1 MSAFDED
8 IAADFIL
15 EAQEILDRLGEQLVA
30 LEQSPQDNE
39 QLNAVFRGFHTL
51 KGGAGFLG
59 VHAMV
64 ELCHAAEET
73 LGMAR
78 SGKAVLQANHFDAAQ
93 QSLDWLQA
101 MLDAVSGGTEPQ
113 HAPPE
118 LIAMFDVDAAP
129 APAAVAAAPVDAAA
143 AIAAAKSGSDMIDED
158 EFEALLDQL
167 HGGAAPGSKPV
178 GAAAAIAAAK
188 SGSDMIDEDE
198 FEALLDQL
206 HGSAAPGAKP
216 VGAAAAIAAAK
227 SGSDMIDED
236 EFEALLDQLHG
247 GAAPGAKPVGAAVA
261 AAPKPAIPK
270 PAPVVPPRPASP
282 PRPAAAPA
290 AAAKP
295 AAAEAEQTVRVDTK
309 RLDAI
314 VNLIGELVLSRNR
327 LKTLRT
333 RLKDEELD
341 RAVSTLDIATARL
354 QSAVMRTRMQPV
366 GKVFSRFPK
375 VARDVARNLKKEVEL
390 ELVGAE
396 TELDRNLVE
405 ALADP
410 LVHLVR
416 NAIDHGIEMPD
427 LREAQGKQRSG
438 HVRLSAQ
445 QEGDYVSI
453 EIQDDGAGIDPE
465 KLRAK
470 AREKG
475 LIDPEAAARLS
486 SEECLHLVFLPG
498 FSTKQ
503 EVTDISG
510 RGVGMDVVQSRIR
523 ELSGQIQIQSE
534 LGRGSRFLIRVPLTL
549 AILPTL
555 LVQAGQDIYALP
567 LARVMEVLHAPRTSL
582 GWFDGRAVLDRRSHT
597 LPLLDLRQWL
607 DVEPAPS
614 TLMTIVVLQVGEARF
629 GLVVDQVRGREEV
642 VIKPLPKALRGLKG
656 YAGATLI
663 GDGRMAL
670 ILDVDGL
677 RNSQG

>member
-1 MSAFDED
+1 MSAVPDD
-8 IAADFIL
+8 IAADFII
-15 EAQEILDRLGEQLVA
+15 EAQEILDRLGEQLVS
-30 LEQSPQDNE
+30 LEQAPEDSG

-51 KGGAGFLG
+51 KGGAGFLAIN
-59 VHAMV
+59 AMV

-78 SGKAVLQANHFDAAQ
+78 AGQATLQARHFDAAQ
-93 QSLDWLQA
+93 QSLDYLQS
-101 MLDAVSGGTEPQ
+101 MLDAFGSGQEPPR
-113 HAPPE
+113 APPE
-118 LIAMFDVDAAP
+118 LIAQFDAHGDAAPAPSPAKSAAP
-129 APAAVAAAPVDAAA
+129 APAAKAPAAA
-143 AIAAAKSGSDMIDED
+143 AGDADLISDD

-167 HGGAAPGSKPV
+167 HGDAPPAATPQ
-178 GAAAAIAAAK
+178 
-188 SGSDMIDEDE
+188 
-198 FEALLDQL
+198 ALQPAPRAP
-206 HGSAAPGAKP
+206 SAAPKA
-216 VGAAAAIAAAK
+216 
-227 SGSDMIDED
+227 
-236 EFEALLDQLHG
+236 
-247 GAAPGAKPVGAAVA
+247 
-261 AAPKPAIPK
+261 
-270 PAPVVPPRPASP
+270 
-282 PRPAAAPA
+282 AAAPA
-290 AAAKP
+290 K
-295 AAAEAEQTVRVDTK
+295 AAEPEHTVRVDTK

-327 LKTLRT
+327 LKTLRV
-333 RLKDEELD
+333 RLRDEELD
-341 RAVSTLDIATARL
+341 RAVSSLDIATARL

-375 VARDVARNLKKEVEL
+375 VARDVARSLNKEVEL
-390 ELVGAE
+390 ELIGAD

-416 NAIDHGIEMPD
+416 NAIDHGIEAPA
-427 LREAQGKQRSG
+427 LREATGKPRGG

-453 EIQDDGAGIDPE
+453 EVQDDGAGIDPE
-465 KLRAK
+465 RLRAK

-475 LIDPEAAARLS
+475 LIDPEAAARLTT
-486 SEECLHLVFLPG
+486 EECLHLVFLPG
-498 FSTKQ
+498 FSTKS

-555 LVQAGQDIYALP
+555 LVQAGDTVYALP
-567 LARVMEVLHAPRTSL
+567 LARVVEVLHAPRRSL
-582 GWFDGRAVLDRRSHT
+582 GWFDGRAVLDRQSHT
-597 LPLLDLRQWL
+597 LPLVDLRQWL
-607 DVEPAPS
+607 NIDAPQLPLL
-614 TLMTIVVLQVGEARF
+614 TVVVLQAGESRM

-642 VIKPLPKALRGLKG
+642 VIKPLPRSLRGLPG

-663 GDGRMAL
+663 GDGRLAL

-677 RNSQG
+677 KA

>member
-1 MSAFDED
+1 MSAFADD

-15 EAQEILDRLGEQLVA
+15 EAQEILDRLGEQLVT
-30 LEQSPQDNE
+30 LEQAPHDSE

-51 KGGAGFLG
+51 KGGAGFLAI
-59 VHAMV
+59 HPMV

-78 SGKAVLQANHFDAAQ
+78 AGKAELLAHHFDAAQ

-101 MLDAVSGGTEPQ
+101 MLDAVSSGTD
-113 HAPPE
+113 PE
-118 LIAMFDVDAAP
+118 H
-129 APAAVAAAPVDAAA
+129 APAALIAQFDVGAAPVVAVAQPVAASA
-143 AIAAAKSGSDMIDED
+143 GDSELISEDEFEALLNELHGSGTPGAQPIAAAKAGDELIDED
-158 EFEALLDQL
+158 EFEALLD
-167 HGGAAPGSKPV
+167 K
-178 GAAAAIAAAK
+178 
-188 SGSDMIDEDE
+188 
-198 FEALLDQL
+198 
-206 HGSAAPGAKP
+206 
-216 VGAAAAIAAAK
+216 
-227 SGSDMIDED
+227 
-236 EFEALLDQLHG
+236 LHG
-247 GAAPGAKPVGAAVA
+247 GAAPGAVAVHAIPAAVA
-261 AAPKPAIPK
+261 VPK
-270 PAPVVPPRPASP
+270 PAPPRAAAPA
-282 PRPAAAPA
+282 PRPAAAT
-290 AAAKP
+290 AKP
-295 AAAEAEQTVRVDTK
+295 AAAKAAEPEHTVRVDTK

-327 LKTLRT
+327 LKTLRA
-333 RLKDEELD
+333 RLHDEELD

-416 NAIDHGIEMPD
+416 NAIDHGVETPD
-427 LREAQGKQRSG
+427 LREAQGKPRSG

-453 EIQDDGAGIDPE
+453 EVQDDGAGIDPE
-465 KLRAK
+465 RLRQK

-475 LIDPEAAARLS
+475 LIDPEAAARLT

-534 LGRGSRFLIRVPLTL
+534 LGRGSRFMIRVPLTL

-555 LVQAGQDIYALP
+555 LVQAGEDVYALP
-567 LARVMEVLHAPRTSL
+567 LARVMEVLHAPNTSL
-582 GWFDGRAVLDRRSHT
+582 GWFDGRAVLDRKSHT
-597 LPLLDLRQWL
+597 LPLVDLRHWL
-607 DVEPAPS
+607 AVAPAAS
-614 TLMTIVVLQVGEARF
+614 SLLTIVVLQAGEARF

-642 VIKPLPKALRGLKG
+642 VIKPLPKALRGLRG

-663 GDGRMAL
+663 GDGRMSL

-677 RNSQG
+677 R

>member
-1 MSAFDED
+1 MSAVSDD
-8 IAADFIL
+8 ITADFII
-15 EAQEILDRLGEQLVA
+15 EAQEILDRLGEQLVS
-30 LEQSPQDNE
+30 LEQAPQDSD
-39 QLNAVFRGFHTL
+39 QLNAVFRGYHTL

-59 VHAMV
+59 VTAMV
-64 ELCHAAEET
+64 ELCHAAEEA
-73 LGMAR
+73 LGAAR
-78 SGKAVLQANHFDAAQ
+78 AGQAVLQAHHFDAAQ
-93 QSLDWLQA
+93 QSLDYLQS
-101 MLDAVSGGTEPQ
+101 MLDAVSSGTEPGY
-113 HAPPE
+113 APPD
-118 LIAMFDVDAAP
+118 LIAQFDVHGGAVAAP
-129 APAAVAAAPVDAAA
+129 AAATAPAAG
-143 AIAAAKSGSDMIDED
+143 GSDLITDD

-167 HGGAAPGSKPV
+167 HGGNAPTAVAP
-178 GAAAAIAAAK
+178 AK
-188 SGSDMIDEDE
+188 KADDGLIS
-198 FEALLDQL
+198 
-206 HGSAAPGAKP
+206 
-216 VGAAAAIAAAK
+216 
-227 SGSDMIDED
+227 ED

-247 GAAPGAKPVGAAVA
+247 GAAPGAKPVA
-261 AAPKPAIPK
+261 AAP
-270 PAPVVPPRPASP
+270 PAP
-282 PRPAAAPA
+282 APA
-290 AAAKP
+290 ARPTAPAPAAKP
-295 AAAEAEQTVRVDTK
+295 AAKPLAEAEHTVRVDTK

-327 LKTLRT
+327 LKTLRA
-333 RLKDEELD
+333 RLRDEELD

-375 VARDVARNLKKEVEL
+375 VARDVARSLKKEVDL
-390 ELVGAE
+390 ELIGAE

-416 NAIDHGIEMPD
+416 NAIDHGVEMPD
-427 LREAQGKQRSG
+427 LREAQGKPRMG

-453 EIQDDGAGIDPE
+453 EVQDDGAGIDPE

-503 EVTDISG
+503 QVTDISG

-534 LGRGSRFLIRVPLTL
+534 LGRGSRFMIRVPLTL

-555 LVQAGQDIYALP
+555 LVQAGEDVYALP

-597 LPLLDLRQWL
+597 LPLVDLRQWL
-607 DVEPAPS
+607 DVTPAAS
-614 TLMTIVVLQVGEARF
+614 TLLTIVVLQAGEARF

-642 VIKPLPKALRGLKG
+642 VIKPLPKALRGLRG

-677 RNSQG
+677 R

>member
-1 MSAFDED
+1 MSAVSDD
-8 IAADFIL
+8 ITADFII
-15 EAQEILDRLGEQLVA
+15 EAQEILDRLGEQLVS
-30 LEQSPQDNE
+30 LEQAPQDSD
-39 QLNAVFRGFHTL
+39 QLNAVFRGYHTL

-59 VHAMV
+59 VTAMV
-64 ELCHAAEET
+64 ELCHAAEEA
-73 LGMAR
+73 LGAAR
-78 SGKAVLQANHFDAAQ
+78 AGQAVLQAHHFDAAQ
-93 QSLDWLQA
+93 QSLDYLQS
-101 MLDAVSGGTEPQ
+101 MLDAVSSGTEPGY
-113 HAPPE
+113 APPD
-118 LIAMFDVDAAP
+118 LIAQFDVHGSAVAAP
-129 APAAVAAAPVDAAA
+129 AAAAAPSAGA
-143 AIAAAKSGSDMIDED
+143 SDLITDD

-167 HGGAAPGSKPV
+167 HGGNAPTAVTP
-178 GAAAAIAAAK
+178 AK
-188 SGSDMIDEDE
+188 KADDGLISEDE
-198 FEALLDQL
+198 FE
-206 HGSAAPGAKP
+206 S
-216 VGAAAAIAAAK
+216 
-227 SGSDMIDED
+227 
-236 EFEALLDQLHG
+236 LLDQLHG
-247 GAAPGAKPVGAAVA
+247 GAAPGAKPVA
-261 AAPKPAIPK
+261 AAP
-270 PAPVVPPRPASP
+270 PAP
-282 PRPAAAPA
+282 APA
-290 AAAKP
+290 ARPTAPAPAAKP
-295 AAAEAEQTVRVDTK
+295 AAKPLAEAEHTVRVDTK

-327 LKTLRT
+327 LKTLRA
-333 RLKDEELD
+333 RLRDEELD

-375 VARDVARNLKKEVEL
+375 VARDVARSLKKEVDL
-390 ELVGAE
+390 ELIGAE

-416 NAIDHGIEMPD
+416 NAIDHGVEMPD
-427 LREAQGKQRSG
+427 LREAQGKPRMG

-453 EIQDDGAGIDPE
+453 EVQDDGAGIDPE

-503 EVTDISG
+503 QVTDISG

-534 LGRGSRFLIRVPLTL
+534 LGRGSRFMIRVPLTL

-555 LVQAGQDIYALP
+555 LVQAGEDVYALP

-597 LPLLDLRQWL
+597 LPLVDLRQWL
-607 DVEPAPS
+607 DVTPAAS
-614 TLMTIVVLQVGEARF
+614 TLLTIVVLQAGEARF

-642 VIKPLPKALRGLKG
+642 VIKPLPKALRGLRG

-677 RNSQG
+677 R

>member
-1 MSAFDED
+1 MSAVSDD
-8 IAADFIL
+8 ITADFII
-15 EAQEILDRLGEQLVA
+15 EAQEILDRLGEQLVS
-30 LEQSPQDNE
+30 LEQAPQDSD
-39 QLNAVFRGFHTL
+39 QLNAVFRGYHTL

-59 VHAMV
+59 VTAMV
-64 ELCHAAEET
+64 ELCHAAEEA
-73 LGMAR
+73 LGAAR
-78 SGKAVLQANHFDAAQ
+78 AGQAVLQAHHFDAAQ
-93 QSLDWLQA
+93 QSLDYLQS
-101 MLDAVSGGTEPQ
+101 MLDAVSSGTEPGY
-113 HAPPE
+113 APPD
-118 LIAMFDVDAAP
+118 LIAQFDVHGGAVAAP
-129 APAAVAAAPVDAAA
+129 AAATAPAAG
-143 AIAAAKSGSDMIDED
+143 GSDLITDD

-167 HGGAAPGSKPV
+167 HGGNAPTAVAP
-178 GAAAAIAAAK
+178 AK
-188 SGSDMIDEDE
+188 KSDDGLI
-198 FEALLDQL
+198 
-206 HGSAAPGAKP
+206 S
-216 VGAAAAIAAAK
+216 
-227 SGSDMIDED
+227 ED

-247 GAAPGAKPVGAAVA
+247 GAAPGAKPVA
-261 AAPKPAIPK
+261 AAP
-270 PAPVVPPRPASP
+270 PAP
-282 PRPAAAPA
+282 APA
-290 AAAKP
+290 ARPTASAPAAKP
-295 AAAEAEQTVRVDTK
+295 AAKPLAEAEHTVRVDTK

-327 LKTLRT
+327 LKTLRA
-333 RLKDEELD
+333 RLRDEELD

-375 VARDVARNLKKEVEL
+375 VARDVARSLKKEVDL
-390 ELVGAE
+390 ELIGAE

-416 NAIDHGIEMPD
+416 NAIDHGVEMPD
-427 LREAQGKQRSG
+427 LREAQGKPRMG

-453 EIQDDGAGIDPE
+453 EVQDDGAGIDPE

-503 EVTDISG
+503 QVTDISG

-534 LGRGSRFLIRVPLTL
+534 LGRGSRFMIRVPLTL

-555 LVQAGQDIYALP
+555 LVQAGEDVYALP

-597 LPLLDLRQWL
+597 LPLVDLRQWL
-607 DVEPAPS
+607 DVTPAAS
-614 TLMTIVVLQVGEARF
+614 TLLTIVVLQAGEARF

-642 VIKPLPKALRGLKG
+642 VIKPLPKALRGLRG

-677 RNSQG
+677 RSPHD

>member
-1 MSAFDED
+1 MSAVSDD
-8 IAADFIL
+8 ITADFII
-15 EAQEILDRLGEQLVA
+15 EAQEILDRLGEQLVS
-30 LEQSPQDNE
+30 LEQAPQDSD
-39 QLNAVFRGFHTL
+39 QLNAVFRGYHTL

-59 VHAMV
+59 VTAMV
-64 ELCHAAEET
+64 ELCHAAEEA
-73 LGMAR
+73 LGAAR
-78 SGKAVLQANHFDAAQ
+78 AGQAVLQAHHFDAAQ
-93 QSLDWLQA
+93 QSLDYLQS
-101 MLDAVSGGTEPQ
+101 MLDAVSSGTEPGY
-113 HAPPE
+113 APPD
-118 LIAMFDVDAAP
+118 LIAQFDVHGGAVAAP
-129 APAAVAAAPVDAAA
+129 AAAAAPTAG
-143 AIAAAKSGSDMIDED
+143 GSDLITDDEFEALLDQLHGGNAPTAVAPAKKADDGLISED

-167 HGGAAPGSKPV
+167 HGGAAPGTKP
-178 GAAAAIAAAK
+178 AAVVAPAPIAA
-188 SGSDMIDEDE
+188 
-198 FEALLDQL
+198 
-206 HGSAAPGAKP
+206 
-216 VGAAAAIAAAK
+216 
-227 SGSDMIDED
+227 
-236 EFEALLDQLHG
+236 
-247 GAAPGAKPVGAAVA
+247 
-261 AAPKPAIPK
+261 
-270 PAPVVPPRPASP
+270 PRPV
-282 PRPAAAPA
+282 AAPA
-290 AAAKP
+290 PAAKP
-295 AAAEAEQTVRVDTK
+295 AAKPLAEAEHTVRVDTK

-327 LKTLRT
+327 LKTLRA
-333 RLKDEELD
+333 RLRDEELD

-375 VARDVARNLKKEVEL
+375 VARDVARSLKKEVDL
-390 ELVGAE
+390 ELIGAE

-416 NAIDHGIEMPD
+416 NAIDHGVEMPD
-427 LREAQGKQRSG
+427 LREAQGKPRMG

-453 EIQDDGAGIDPE
+453 EVQDDGAGIDPE

-475 LIDPEAAARLS
+475 LIDPEAAARLT

-503 EVTDISG
+503 QVTDISG

-555 LVQAGQDIYALP
+555 LVQAGEDVYALP

-597 LPLLDLRQWL
+597 LPLVDLRQWL
-607 DVEPAPS
+607 DVTPAASP
-614 TLMTIVVLQVGEARF
+614 LLTIVVLQAGEARF

-642 VIKPLPKALRGLKG
+642 VIKPLPKALRGLRG

-677 RNSQG
+677 R

>member
-1 MSAFDED
+1 MSAVSDD
-8 IAADFIL
+8 ITADFII
-15 EAQEILDRLGEQLVA
+15 EAQEILDRLGEQLVS
-30 LEQSPQDNE
+30 LEQAPQDTE
-39 QLNAVFRGFHTL
+39 QLNAVFRGYHTL

-59 VHAMV
+59 VTAMV
-64 ELCHAAEET
+64 ELCHAAEEA
-73 LGMAR
+73 LGAAR
-78 SGKAVLQANHFDAAQ
+78 AGQAVLQAHHFDAAQ
-93 QSLDWLQA
+93 QSLDYLQS
-101 MLDAVSGGTEPQ
+101 MLDAVSSGTEPGY
-113 HAPPE
+113 APPD
-118 LIAMFDVDAAP
+118 LIAQFDVHGGAVAAP
-129 APAAVAAAPVDAAA
+129 AAAAAPAAG
-143 AIAAAKSGSDMIDED
+143 GSDLITDD

-167 HGGAAPGSKPV
+167 HGGNAPTAVAP
-178 GAAAAIAAAK
+178 AK
-188 SGSDMIDEDE
+188 KADDGLIS
-198 FEALLDQL
+198 
-206 HGSAAPGAKP
+206 
-216 VGAAAAIAAAK
+216 
-227 SGSDMIDED
+227 ED

-247 GAAPGAKPVGAAVA
+247 GAAPGAKPATPAAVA
-261 AAPKPAIPK
+261 
-270 PAPVVPPRPASP
+270 PAPIAA

-290 AAAKP
+290 PAAKP
-295 AAAEAEQTVRVDTK
+295 AAKPLAEAEHTVRVDTK

-327 LKTLRT
+327 LKTLRA
-333 RLKDEELD
+333 RLRDEELD

-375 VARDVARNLKKEVEL
+375 VARDVARSLKKEVDL
-390 ELVGAE
+390 ELIGAE

-416 NAIDHGIEMPD
+416 NAIDHGVEMPD
-427 LREAQGKQRSG
+427 LREAQGKPRMG

-453 EIQDDGAGIDPE
+453 EVQDDGAGIDPE

-503 EVTDISG
+503 QVTDISG

-555 LVQAGQDIYALP
+555 LVQAGEDVYALP
-567 LARVMEVLHAPRTSL
+567 LARVMEVLHAPPTSL

-597 LPLLDLRQWL
+597 LPLVDLRQWL
-607 DVEPAPS
+607 DVTPAAS
-614 TLMTIVVLQVGEARF
+614 TLLTIVVLQAGEARF

-642 VIKPLPKALRGLKG
+642 VIKPLPKALRGLRG

-677 RNSQG
+677 RSPHD

>member
-1 MSAFDED
+1 MSAVSDD
-8 IAADFIL
+8 ITADFII
-15 EAQEILDRLGEQLVA
+15 EAQEILDRLGEQLVS
-30 LEQSPQDNE
+30 LEQALQDTE
-39 QLNAVFRGFHTL
+39 QLNAVFRGYHTL

-59 VHAMV
+59 VTAMV
-64 ELCHAAEET
+64 ELCHAAEEA
-73 LGMAR
+73 LGIAR
-78 SGKAVLQANHFDAAQ
+78 AGQAVLQAHHFDAAQ
-93 QSLDWLQA
+93 QSLDYLQS
-101 MLDAVSGGTEPQ
+101 MLDAVSSGTEPGY
-113 HAPPE
+113 APPD
-118 LIAMFDVDAAP
+118 LIAQFDMNGGTAAPVAAAAP
-129 APAAVAAAPVDAAA
+129 AAA
-143 AIAAAKSGSDMIDED
+143 GSDLITDD

-167 HGGAAPGSKPV
+167 HGGNAPTAV
-178 GAAAAIAAAK
+178 
-188 SGSDMIDEDE
+188 
-198 FEALLDQL
+198 
-206 HGSAAPGAKP
+206 APARKADDGL
-216 VGAAAAIAAAK
+216 I
-227 SGSDMIDED
+227 SED

-247 GAAPGAKPVGAAVA
+247 GAAPGAKPAATV
-261 AAPKPAIPK
+261 
-270 PAPVVPPRPASP
+270 
-282 PRPAAAPA
+282 AAAPA
-290 AAAKP
+290 AATRPAPVPAPVAKP
-295 AAAEAEQTVRVDTK
+295 AAKPMAEAEHTVRVDTK

-327 LKTLRT
+327 LKTLRA
-333 RLKDEELD
+333 RLRDEELD

-375 VARDVARNLKKEVEL
+375 VARDVARSLKKEVDL

-416 NAIDHGIEMPD
+416 NAIDHGVEMPD
-427 LREAQGKQRSG
+427 LREAQGKPRMG

-453 EIQDDGAGIDPE
+453 EVQDDGAGIDPE

-503 EVTDISG
+503 QVTDISG

-555 LVQAGQDIYALP
+555 LVQAGEDVYALP

-597 LPLLDLRQWL
+597 LPLVDLRQWL
-607 DVEPAPS
+607 DVTPAAS
-614 TLMTIVVLQVGEARF
+614 TLLTIVVLQAGEARF

-642 VIKPLPKALRGLKG
+642 VIKPLPKALRGLRG

-670 ILDVDGL
+670 ILDVDGI
-677 RNSQG
+677 R

>member
-1 MSAFDED
+1 MSAVPDD

-15 EAQEILDRLGEQLVA
+15 EAQEILDRLGEQLVS
-30 LEQSPQDNE
+30 LEQSPQDSD

-59 VHAMV
+59 IQAMV

-78 SGKAVLQANHFDAAQ
+78 SGQAVLQAHHFDAAQ
-93 QSLDWLQA
+93 QSLDYLQS
-101 MLDAVSGGTEPQ
+101 MLDSVAAGTEPGY
-113 HAPPE
+113 APPT
-118 LIAMFDVDAAP
+118 LIAQFDVNGP
-129 APAAVAAAPVDAAA
+129 AVPAAVAAATPTNPDL
-143 AIAAAKSGSDMIDED
+143 ITDD
-158 EFEALLDQL
+158 EFEALLDTL
-167 HGGAAPGSKPV
+167 HGGAAPTAVTPTKKADDGLI
-178 GAAAAIAAAK
+178 G
-188 SGSDMIDEDE
+188 
-198 FEALLDQL
+198 
-206 HGSAAPGAKP
+206 
-216 VGAAAAIAAAK
+216 
-227 SGSDMIDED
+227 ED

-247 GAAPGAKPVGAAVA
+247 GAAPGALQ
-261 AAPKPAIPK
+261 
-270 PAPVVPPRPASP
+270 
-282 PRPAAAPA
+282 AAAPA
-290 AAAKP
+290 PAPRPAPAPAPAAAKP
-295 AAAEAEQTVRVDTK
+295 AANKPVAEAEHTVRVDTK

-327 LKTLRT
+327 LKTLRA
-333 RLKDEELD
+333 RLHDEELD

-427 LREAQGKQRSG
+427 LREAQGKTRSG
-438 HVRLSAQ
+438 NVRLSAQ

-453 EIQDDGAGIDPE
+453 EVQDDGAGIDPE
-465 KLRAK
+465 RLRAK

-555 LVQAGQDIYALP
+555 LVQAGEDIYALP
-567 LARVMEVLHAPRTSL
+567 LARVMEVLHAPNTSL

-597 LPLLDLRQWL
+597 LPLVDLRHWL
-607 DVEPAPS
+607 DVEPAAS
-614 TLMTIVVLQVGEARF
+614 SLLTIVVLQAGEARF

-642 VIKPLPKALRGLKG
+642 VIKPLPKALRGLRG

-663 GDGRMAL
+663 GDGRMSL

-677 RNSQG
+677 R

>member
-1 MSAFDED
+1 MSAVSDD
-8 IAADFIL
+8 ITADFII
-15 EAQEILDRLGEQLVA
+15 EAQEILDRLGEQLVS
-30 LEQSPQDNE
+30 LEQAPQDTE
-39 QLNAVFRGFHTL
+39 QLNAVFRGYHTL

-59 VHAMV
+59 VTAMV
-64 ELCHAAEET
+64 ELCHAAEEA
-73 LGMAR
+73 LGAAR
-78 SGKAVLQANHFDAAQ
+78 AGQAVLQAHHFDAAQ
-93 QSLDWLQA
+93 QSLDYLQS
-101 MLDAVSGGTEPQ
+101 MLDAVSSGTEPGY
-113 HAPPE
+113 APPD
-118 LIAMFDVDAAP
+118 LIAQFDVHGGAVTAPAAAAAP
-129 APAAVAAAPVDAAA
+129 AAG
-143 AIAAAKSGSDMIDED
+143 GSDLITDD

-167 HGGAAPGSKPV
+167 HGGNAPTAVAP
-178 GAAAAIAAAK
+178 AK
-188 SGSDMIDEDE
+188 KADDGLIS
-198 FEALLDQL
+198 
-206 HGSAAPGAKP
+206 
-216 VGAAAAIAAAK
+216 
-227 SGSDMIDED
+227 ED

-247 GAAPGAKPVGAAVA
+247 GAAPGAKPAAA
-261 AAPKPAIPK
+261 AAP
-270 PAPVVPPRPASP
+270 APIAA

-290 AAAKP
+290 PAAKP
-295 AAAEAEQTVRVDTK
+295 AAKPLAEAEHTVRVDTK

-327 LKTLRT
+327 LKTLRA
-333 RLKDEELD
+333 RLRDEELD

-375 VARDVARNLKKEVEL
+375 VARDVARSLKKEVDL
-390 ELVGAE
+390 ELIGAE

-416 NAIDHGIEMPD
+416 NAIDHGVEMPD
-427 LREAQGKQRSG
+427 LREAQGKPRMG

-453 EIQDDGAGIDPE
+453 EVQDDGAGIDPE

-503 EVTDISG
+503 QVTDISG

-555 LVQAGQDIYALP
+555 LVQAGEDVYALP

-597 LPLLDLRQWL
+597 LPLVDLRQWL
-607 DVEPAPS
+607 DVTPAAS
-614 TLMTIVVLQVGEARF
+614 TLLTIVVLQAGEARF

-642 VIKPLPKALRGLKG
+642 VIKPLPKALRGLRG

-677 RNSQG
+677 RSPHD

>member
-1 MSAFDED
+1 MSAFADD

-30 LEQSPQDNE
+30 LEQAPQDAD
-39 QLNAVFRGFHTL
+39 QLNVVFRGFHTL
-51 KGGAGFLG
+51 KGGAGFLSITP
-59 VHAMV
+59 MV

-78 SGKAVLQANHFDAAQ
+78 SGKAQLLAHHFDAAQ
-93 QSLDWLQA
+93 QSLDWLQS
-101 MLDAVSGGTEPQ
+101 MLDAVSAGTDPA
-113 HAPPE
+113 HAPAS
-118 LIAMFDVDAAP
+118 LIAQFDIGAAP
-129 APAAVAAAPVDAAA
+129 VAAPVKTAPAAAD
-143 AIAAAKSGSDMIDED
+143 SDLISED
-158 EFEALLDQL
+158 EFEALLDAL
-167 HGGAAPGSKPV
+167 HGPTAPGAAP
-178 GAAAAIAAAK
+178 AAK
-188 SGSDMIDEDE
+188 AGDDLIS
-198 FEALLDQL
+198 
-206 HGSAAPGAKP
+206 
-216 VGAAAAIAAAK
+216 
-227 SGSDMIDED
+227 ED

-247 GAAPGAKPVGAAVA
+247 GAAPGAQ
-261 AAPKPAIPK
+261 
-270 PAPVVPPRPASP
+270 
-282 PRPAAAPA
+282 PA
-290 AAAKP
+290 AAAPPAP
-295 AAAEAEQTVRVDTK
+295 AATATPPAPASRPAPPPKATGKATEAEQTVRVDTK

-314 VNLIGELVLSRNR
+314 VNLIGELVLARNR

-375 VARDVARNLKKEVEL
+375 VARDVARSLNKEVDL
-390 ELVGAE
+390 ELIGAD

-416 NAIDHGIEMPD
+416 NAIDHGVEAPD
-427 LREAQGKQRSG
+427 LREAQGKPRVGQ
-438 HVRLSAQ
+438 VRLTAQ

-465 KLRAK
+465 RLRAK

-503 EVTDISG
+503 QVTDISG

-555 LVQAGQDIYALP
+555 LVQAGQDVYALP
-567 LARVMEVLHAPRTSL
+567 LARVMEVLHAPATAL
-582 GWFDGRAVLDRRSHT
+582 GWFDGRAVLDRKSHT
-597 LPLLDLRQWL
+597 LALVDLRRWL
-607 DVEPAPS
+607 DVTPAAS
-614 TLMTIVVLQVGEARF
+614 QLLTIVVLQVGEARF

-642 VIKPLPKALRGLKG
+642 VIKPLPKALRGLPG

-677 RNSQG
+677 RNPQD

>member
-1 MSAFDED
+1 MSAVSDD
-8 IAADFIL
+8 ITADFII
-15 EAQEILDRLGEQLVA
+15 EAQEILDRLGEQLVS
-30 LEQSPQDNE
+30 LEQAPQDGD
-39 QLNAVFRGFHTL
+39 QLNAVFRGYHTL

-59 VHAMV
+59 VTAMV
-64 ELCHAAEET
+64 ELCHAAEEA
-73 LGMAR
+73 LGAAR
-78 SGKAVLQANHFDAAQ
+78 AGQAVLQAHHFDAAQ
-93 QSLDWLQA
+93 QSLDYLQS
-101 MLDAVSGGTEPQ
+101 MLDAVSSGTEPGY
-113 HAPPE
+113 APPE
-118 LIAMFDVDAAP
+118 LIAQFDVHGGATAPAAAAAAP
-129 APAAVAAAPVDAAA
+129 AAGGSDLITDDEFEALLDQLHGGNAPTAVAP
-143 AIAAAKSGSDMIDED
+143 AKKADDGLISED

-167 HGGAAPGSKPV
+167 HGGAAPGTKP
-178 GAAAAIAAAK
+178 AAVVAPAPIAA
-188 SGSDMIDEDE
+188 
-198 FEALLDQL
+198 
-206 HGSAAPGAKP
+206 PRP
-216 VGAAAAIAAAK
+216 
-227 SGSDMIDED
+227 
-236 EFEALLDQLHG
+236 
-247 GAAPGAKPVGAAVA
+247 VA
-261 AAPKPAIPK
+261 A
-270 PAPVVPPRPASP
+270 PAPV
-282 PRPAAAPA
+282 
-290 AAAKP
+290 AKP
-295 AAAEAEQTVRVDTK
+295 AAKPLAEAEHTVRVDTK

-327 LKTLRT
+327 LKTLRA
-333 RLKDEELD
+333 RLRDEELD

-375 VARDVARNLKKEVEL
+375 VARDVARSLKKEVDL
-390 ELVGAE
+390 ELIGAE

-416 NAIDHGIEMPD
+416 NAIDHGVEMPD
-427 LREAQGKQRSG
+427 LREAQGKPRMG

-453 EIQDDGAGIDPE
+453 EVQDDGAGIDPE

-503 EVTDISG
+503 QVTDISG

-555 LVQAGQDIYALP
+555 LVQAGEDVYALP

-597 LPLLDLRQWL
+597 LPLVDLRQWL
-607 DVEPAPS
+607 DVTPAASP
-614 TLMTIVVLQVGEARF
+614 LLTIVVLQAGEARF

-642 VIKPLPKALRGLKG
+642 VIKPLPKALRGLRG

-677 RNSQG
+677 R

>member
-1 MSAFDED
+1 MSAVSDD
-8 IAADFIL
+8 ITADFII
-15 EAQEILDRLGEQLVA
+15 EAQEILDRLGEQLVS
-30 LEQSPQDNE
+30 LEQAPQDTE
-39 QLNAVFRGFHTL
+39 QLNAVFRGYHTL

-59 VHAMV
+59 VTAMV
-64 ELCHAAEET
+64 ELCHAAEEA
-73 LGMAR
+73 LGIAR
-78 SGKAVLQANHFDAAQ
+78 AGQAVLQAHHFDAAQ
-93 QSLDWLQA
+93 QSLDYLQA
-101 MLDAVSGGTEPQ
+101 MLDAVSSGTEPGY
-113 HAPPE
+113 APPE
-118 LIAMFDVDAAP
+118 LIAQFDMHGGATAPAAP
-129 APAAVAAAPVDAAA
+129 TAVAAAG
-143 AIAAAKSGSDMIDED
+143 SGDLITDD

-167 HGGAAPGSKPV
+167 HGGNAPTAVAP
-178 GAAAAIAAAK
+178 AK
-188 SGSDMIDEDE
+188 KADDGLIS
-198 FEALLDQL
+198 
-206 HGSAAPGAKP
+206 
-216 VGAAAAIAAAK
+216 
-227 SGSDMIDED
+227 ED

-247 GAAPGAKPVGAAVA
+247 GAAPGAKPIAAVA
-261 AAPKPAIPK
+261 PAPIAAP
-270 PAPVVPPRPASP
+270 RPL
-282 PRPAAAPA
+282 AAPA
-290 AAAKP
+290 APAPAAATKPAAKP
-295 AAAEAEQTVRVDTK
+295 LAEAEHTVRVDTK

-327 LKTLRT
+327 LKTLRA
-333 RLKDEELD
+333 RLRDEELD

-375 VARDVARNLKKEVEL
+375 VARDVARSLKKEVDL
-390 ELVGAE
+390 ELIGAE

-416 NAIDHGIEMPD
+416 NAIDHGVEMPD
-427 LREAQGKQRSG
+427 LREAQGKPRMG

-453 EIQDDGAGIDPE
+453 EVQDDGAGIDPE

-503 EVTDISG
+503 QVTDISG

-555 LVQAGQDIYALP
+555 LVQAGEDVYALP

-597 LPLLDLRQWL
+597 LPLVDLRQWL
-607 DVEPAPS
+607 DVTPAAS
-614 TLMTIVVLQVGEARF
+614 TLLTIVVLQAGEARF

-642 VIKPLPKALRGLKG
+642 VIKPLPKALRGLRG

-677 RNSQG
+677 RSPHD

>member
-1 MSAFDED
+1 MSAVPDD

-15 EAQEILDRLGEQLVA
+15 EAQEILDRLGEQLVS
-30 LEQSPQDNE
+30 LEQSPQDSD

-59 VHAMV
+59 IQAMV

-78 SGKAVLQANHFDAAQ
+78 SGKATLQAHHFDAAQ
-93 QSLDWLQA
+93 QSLDYLQS
-101 MLDAVSGGTEPQ
+101 MLDSVSAGTEPGY
-113 HAPPE
+113 APPE
-118 LIAMFDVDAAP
+118 LIAQFDVSGPATP
-129 APAAVAAAPVDAAA
+129 APVAVATPGHGGEL
-143 AIAAAKSGSDMIDED
+143 ISDD

-167 HGGAAPGSKPV
+167 HGGAAPTAV
-178 GAAAAIAAAK
+178 
-188 SGSDMIDEDE
+188 
-198 FEALLDQL
+198 
-206 HGSAAPGAKP
+206 APRRNADDGLI
-216 VGAAAAIAAAK
+216 G
-227 SGSDMIDED
+227 ED

-247 GAAPGAKPVGAAVA
+247 GAVPGATPAAIA
-261 AAPKPAIPK
+261 TP
-270 PAPVVPPRPASP
+270 PPRAP
-282 PRPAAAPA
+282 AAPA
-290 AAAKP
+290 PAPAAKP
-295 AAAEAEQTVRVDTK
+295 AAGKPVAEAEHTVRVDTK

-327 LKTLRT
+327 LKTLRA
-333 RLKDEELD
+333 RLHDEELD

-416 NAIDHGIEMPD
+416 NAIDHGVETPE
-427 LREAQGKQRSG
+427 LREAQGKPRSG

-453 EIQDDGAGIDPE
+453 EVQDDGAGIDPE
-465 KLRAK
+465 RLRQK

-475 LIDPEAAARLS
+475 LIDPEAAARLT

-534 LGRGSRFLIRVPLTL
+534 LGRGSRFMIRVPLTL

-555 LVQAGQDIYALP
+555 LVQAGEDVYALP
-567 LARVMEVLHAPRTSL
+567 LARVMEVLHAPNTSL
-582 GWFDGRAVLDRRSHT
+582 GWFDGRAVLDRKSHT
-597 LPLLDLRQWL
+597 LPLVDLRHWL
-607 DVEPAPS
+607 AVAPAASP
-614 TLMTIVVLQVGEARF
+614 LLTIVVLQAGEARF

-642 VIKPLPKALRGLKG
+642 VIKPLPKALRGLRG

-663 GDGRMAL
+663 GDGRMSL

-677 RNSQG
+677 RTPHD

>member
-1 MSAFDED
+1 MRSRKSTPTICSPTWGFKPMSAIADD
-8 IAADFIL
+8 IAADFIV
-15 EAQEILDRLGEQLVA
+15 EAQEILDRLGEQLVT
-30 LEQSPQDNE
+30 LEQEPQDSE

-51 KGGAGFLG
+51 KGGAGFL
-59 VHAMV
+59 AIQPMV
-64 ELCHAAEET
+64 ELCHAAEEA

-78 SGKAVLQANHFDAAQ
+78 SGQAVLLAHHFDAAQ

-101 MLDAVSGGTEPQ
+101 MLDAVSGGTGAP
-113 HAPPE
+113 HAPST
-118 LIAMFDVDAAP
+118 LIAQFDMKAAPVAAVSPVAP
-129 APAAVAAAPVDAAA
+129 APPTGDMISDDEFEALLDQLHGSASPPGVTPPAVAT
-143 AIAAAKSGSDMIDED
+143 GGDMISDD

-167 HGGAAPGSKPV
+167 HGGAAPS
-178 GAAAAIAAAK
+178 
-188 SGSDMIDEDE
+188 
-198 FEALLDQL
+198 
-206 HGSAAPGAKP
+206 
-216 VGAAAAIAAAK
+216 
-227 SGSDMIDED
+227 
-236 EFEALLDQLHG
+236 
-247 GAAPGAKPVGAAVA
+247 AVA
-261 AAPKPAIPK
+261 TVAPPAPSAPARAGPPPAAPKPA
-270 PAPVVPPRPASP
+270 
-282 PRPAAAPA
+282 
-290 AAAKP
+290 AKP
-295 AAAEAEQTVRVDTK
+295 AAEAEHTVRVDTK

-327 LKTLRT
+327 LKTLRI

-375 VARDVARNLKKEVEL
+375 LARDVARSLKKEVEL
-390 ELVGAE
+390 ELVGAD

-416 NAIDHGIEMPD
+416 NSIDHGVEMPE
-427 LREAQGKQRSG
+427 LREAQGKPRNG

-453 EIQDDGAGIDPE
+453 EVQDDGAGIDPE
-465 KLRAK
+465 RLRSK

-475 LIDPEAAARLS
+475 LIDPEAAARLT

-498 FSTKQ
+498 FSTKA

-555 LVQAGQDIYALP
+555 LVQAGQDVYALP
-567 LARVMEVLHAPRTSL
+567 LARVMEVLHAPATSL
-582 GWFDGRAVLDRRSHT
+582 GWFDGRAVLDRKSHT
-597 LPLLDLRQWL
+597 LALVDLRQWL
-607 DVEPAPS
+607 DVEPATS
-614 TLMTIVVLQVGEARF
+614 HLLTIVVLQAGEHRF

-677 RNSQG
+677 RG

>member
-1 MSAFDED
+1 MSGVTPE
-8 IAADFIL
+8 IAADFII
-15 EAQEILDRLGEQLVA
+15 EAQEILDRLGEQLVG
-30 LEQSPQDNE
+30 LEQAPEDRD

-59 VHAMV
+59 ITAMV

-73 LGMAR
+73 LGAAR
-78 SGKAVLQANHFDAAQ
+78 SGQANLDPLHFDAAQ
-93 QSLDWLQA
+93 RSLDWLQA
-101 MLDAVSGGTEPQ
+101 MLDAVAGGTDPE

-118 LIAMFDVDAAP
+118 LIAQFSLDAAAECVPAAYQAGATPAAAP
-129 APAAVAAAPVDAAA
+129 A
-143 AIAAAKSGSDMIDED
+143 SDLIDDD

-167 HGGAAPGSKPV
+167 HGAPGTAAP
-178 GAAAAIAAAK
+178 AAAAPKPAARPTP
-188 SGSDMIDEDE
+188 DLIDDDE

-206 HGSAAPGAKP
+206 HGAAAPGTH
-216 VGAAAAIAAAK
+216 
-227 SGSDMIDED
+227 
-236 EFEALLDQLHG
+236 ALP
-247 GAAPGAKPVGAAVA
+247 AVAEAAVA
-261 AAPKPAIPK
+261 A
-270 PAPVVPPRPASP
+270 PPRA
-282 PRPAAAPA
+282 PAAAPRPA
-290 AAAKP
+290 PAKP
-295 AAAEAEQTVRVDTK
+295 ATPPARPAGGGEAEHTVRVDTR

-314 VNLIGELVLSRNR
+314 VNLIGELVLARNR

-341 RAVSTLDIATARL
+341 RAVGPLDVATARL

-375 VARDVARNLKKEVEL
+375 VARDVARSLSKEVEL
-390 ELVGAE
+390 EMVGAE

-416 NAIDHGIEMPD
+416 NGIDHGIESPE
-427 LREAQGKQRSG
+427 LREAAGKPRVG
-438 HVRLSAQ
+438 RLRLAAQ
-445 QEGDYVSI
+445 QEGDYVGI
-453 EIQDDGAGIDPE
+453 EVQDDGAGIDPE
-465 KLRAK
+465 RLRAK

-475 LIDPEAAARLS
+475 LLDAEAAARLGP
-486 SEECLHLVFLPG
+486 EECLHLIFLPG
-498 FSTKQ
+498 FSTKA

-523 ELSGQIQIQSE
+523 ELGGQIQIQSE

-555 LVQAGQDIYALP
+555 LVQAGEAVYALP
-567 LARVMEVLHAPRTSL
+567 LARVMEVLHAAPSSL
-582 GWFDGRAVLDRRSHT
+582 GWFDGRPVLDRQSHT
-597 LPLLDLRQWL
+597 LPLVDLRRWL
-607 DVEPAPS
+607 GIEAQEGNLLTV
-614 TLMTIVVLQVGEARF
+614 VVLQMGDSRF
-629 GLVVDQVRGREEV
+629 GLIVDQVRGREEV
-642 VIKPLPKALRGLKG
+642 VIKPLPTALRGLPG

-663 GDGRMAL
+663 GDGRLAL

-677 RNSQG
+677 RASG

>member
-1 MSAFDED
+1 MSAVPDD

-15 EAQEILDRLGEQLVA
+15 EAQEILDRLGEQLVS
-30 LEQSPQDNE
+30 LEQSPQDSD

-59 VHAMV
+59 IQAMV

-78 SGKAVLQANHFDAAQ
+78 SGHAVLQAHHFDAGQ
-93 QSLDWLQA
+93 QSLDYLQS
-101 MLDAVSGGTEPQ
+101 MLDSVAAGTEPGY
-113 HAPPE
+113 APPE
-118 LIAMFDVDAAP
+118 LIAQFDVNGPATP
-129 APAAVAAAPVDAAA
+129 APVATATAS
-143 AIAAAKSGSDMIDED
+143 SGDLITDD
-158 EFEALLDQL
+158 EFEALLDTL
-167 HGGAAPGSKPV
+167 HGGAAPTAV
-178 GAAAAIAAAK
+178 AK
-188 SGSDMIDEDE
+188 KNDDGLI
-198 FEALLDQL
+198 
-206 HGSAAPGAKP
+206 G
-216 VGAAAAIAAAK
+216 
-227 SGSDMIDED
+227 ED

-247 GAAPGAKPVGAAVA
+247 GAAPGAQSVA
-261 AAPKPAIPK
+261 
-270 PAPVVPPRPASP
+270 
-282 PRPAAAPA
+282 AAAPA
-290 AAAKP
+290 PAVAPRPVAAPAPAKP
-295 AAAEAEQTVRVDTK
+295 AVNKPVAEAEHTVRVDTK

-327 LKTLRT
+327 LKTLRA
-333 RLKDEELD
+333 RLHDEELD

-390 ELVGAE
+390 ELIGAE

-416 NAIDHGIEMPD
+416 NAIDHGIEMPE
-427 LREAQGKQRSG
+427 LREAQGKTRSG
-438 HVRLSAQ
+438 NVRLSAQ

-453 EIQDDGAGIDPE
+453 EVQDDGAGIDPE
-465 KLRAK
+465 RLRAK

-475 LIDPEAAARLS
+475 LIDPEAAARLT

-534 LGRGSRFLIRVPLTL
+534 LGRGSRFMIRVPLTL

-555 LVQAGQDIYALP
+555 LVQAGEDVYALP
-567 LARVMEVLHAPRTSL
+567 LARVMEVLHAPNTSL
-582 GWFDGRAVLDRRSHT
+582 GWFDGRAVLDRRTHT
-597 LPLLDLRQWL
+597 LPLVDLRHWL
-607 DVEPAPS
+607 DVDPAPS
-614 TLMTIVVLQVGEARF
+614 PLLTIVVLQAGEARF

-642 VIKPLPKALRGLKG
+642 VIKPLPKALRGLRG

-663 GDGRMAL
+663 GDGRMSL

-677 RNSQG
+677 RTPHD

>member
-1 MSAFDED
+1 MSAFADD

-15 EAQEILDRLGEQLVA
+15 EAQEILDRLGEQLVT
-30 LEQSPQDNE
+30 LEQSPQDND

-59 VHAMV
+59 INAMV

-78 SGKAVLQANHFDAAQ
+78 SGKAVLQAHHFDAAQ

-101 MLDAVSGGTEPQ
+101 MLDAVSAGTEPE
-113 HAPPE
+113 HAPPA
-118 LIAMFDVDAAP
+118 LIALFDVDAAP
-129 APAAVAAAPVDAAA
+129 PRRAPVAAAPAAGA
-143 AIAAAKSGSDMIDED
+143 GGDLITED
-158 EFEALLDQL
+158 EFEDLLDQL
-167 HGGAAPGSKPV
+167 HGAG
-178 GAAAAIAAAK
+178 
-188 SGSDMIDEDE
+188 
-198 FEALLDQL
+198 
-206 HGSAAPGAKP
+206 APGAKAP
-216 VGAAAAIAAAK
+216 APSARGGDDLI
-227 SGSDMIDED
+227 SED

-247 GAAPGAKPVGAAVA
+247 GAAPGAKPAA
-261 AAPKPAIPK
+261 AAPASTASAKGGDDLISEDEFEALLDTLHGGAAPGARALPATP
-270 PAPVVPPRPASP
+270 PA
-282 PRPAAAPA
+282 PAAAPRTAPAPAPRA
-290 AAAKP
+290 ATPAP
-295 AAAEAEQTVRVDTK
+295 AAAPPAPARARDARPPPRPRPSRKAAEPEHTVRVDTK

-327 LKTLRT
+327 LKTLRM

-375 VARDVARNLKKEVEL
+375 VARDVARSLKKEVDL

-427 LREAQGKQRSG
+427 LREAQGKPRMG
-438 HVRLSAQ
+438 RVRLSAQ

-453 EIQDDGAGIDPE
+453 EVQDDGAGIDPE
-465 KLRAK
+465 RLRAK

-475 LIDPEAAARLS
+475 LLDPEAAARLS

-503 EVTDISG
+503 QVTDISG

-555 LVQAGQDIYALP
+555 LVQAGEDIYALP

-582 GWFDGRAVLDRRSHT
+582 GWFDGRAVLDRKSHT
-597 LPLLDLRQWL
+597 LALLDLRQWL
-607 DVEPAPS
+607 DVEPAQS
-614 TLMTIVVLQVGEARF
+614 TLLTIVVLQVGEARF

-642 VIKPLPKALRGLKG
+642 VIKPLPKALRGLRG

-677 RNSQG
+677 RGQE

>member
-1 MSAFDED
+1 MSAVSDD
-8 IAADFIL
+8 ITADFII
-15 EAQEILDRLGEQLVA
+15 EAQEILDRLGEQLVS
-30 LEQSPQDNE
+30 LEQAPQDSD
-39 QLNAVFRGFHTL
+39 QLNAVFRGYHTL

-59 VHAMV
+59 VTAMV
-64 ELCHAAEET
+64 ELCHAAEEA
-73 LGMAR
+73 LGAAR
-78 SGKAVLQANHFDAAQ
+78 AGQAVLQAHHFDAAQ
-93 QSLDWLQA
+93 QSLDYLQS
-101 MLDAVSGGTEPQ
+101 MLDAVSSGTEPGY
-113 HAPPE
+113 APPD
-118 LIAMFDVDAAP
+118 LIAQFDVHGGAVV
-129 APAAVAAAPVDAAA
+129 APAAAAAPTAG
-143 AIAAAKSGSDMIDED
+143 GSDLITDDEFEALLDQLHGGNPPTAVAPAKKADDGLISED

-167 HGGAAPGSKPV
+167 HGGAAPGTKP
-178 GAAAAIAAAK
+178 AAVVAPAPIAA
-188 SGSDMIDEDE
+188 
-198 FEALLDQL
+198 
-206 HGSAAPGAKP
+206 
-216 VGAAAAIAAAK
+216 
-227 SGSDMIDED
+227 
-236 EFEALLDQLHG
+236 
-247 GAAPGAKPVGAAVA
+247 
-261 AAPKPAIPK
+261 
-270 PAPVVPPRPASP
+270 PRPV
-282 PRPAAAPA
+282 AAPA
-290 AAAKP
+290 PAAKP
-295 AAAEAEQTVRVDTK
+295 AAKPLAEAEHTVRVDTK

-327 LKTLRT
+327 LKTLRA
-333 RLKDEELD
+333 RLRDEELD

-375 VARDVARNLKKEVEL
+375 VARDVARSLKKEVDL
-390 ELVGAE
+390 ELIGAE

-416 NAIDHGIEMPD
+416 NAIDHGVEMPD
-427 LREAQGKQRSG
+427 LREAQGKPRMG

-453 EIQDDGAGIDPE
+453 EVQDDGAGIDPE

-503 EVTDISG
+503 QVTDISG

-555 LVQAGQDIYALP
+555 LVQAGEDVYALP

-597 LPLLDLRQWL
+597 LPLVDLRQWL
-607 DVEPAPS
+607 DVTPAASP
-614 TLMTIVVLQVGEARF
+614 LLTIVVLQAGEARF

-642 VIKPLPKALRGLKG
+642 VIKPLPKALRGLRG

-677 RNSQG
+677 R

>member
-1 MSAFDED
+1 MSAVPDD
-8 IAADFIL
+8 IAADFII
-15 EAQEILDRLGEQLVA
+15 EAQEILDRLGEQLVS
-30 LEQSPQDNE
+30 LEQAPEDSG

-51 KGGAGFLG
+51 KGGAGFLAIN
-59 VHAMV
+59 AMV

-78 SGKAVLQANHFDAAQ
+78 AGQATLQARHFDAAQ
-93 QSLDWLQA
+93 QSLDYLQS
-101 MLDAVSGGTEPQ
+101 MLDAFGSGQEPPR
-113 HAPPE
+113 APPE
-118 LIAMFDVDAAP
+118 LIAQFDAHGDDAPAPAPAKSAAP
-129 APAAVAAAPVDAAA
+129 APAAVPATAAA
-143 AIAAAKSGSDMIDED
+143 AGDLISDD

-167 HGGAAPGSKPV
+167 HGDAPPT
-178 GAAAAIAAAK
+178 ATPQ
-188 SGSDMIDEDE
+188 
-198 FEALLDQL
+198 ALQPAPRAP
-206 HGSAAPGAKP
+206 SAAPKA
-216 VGAAAAIAAAK
+216 
-227 SGSDMIDED
+227 
-236 EFEALLDQLHG
+236 
-247 GAAPGAKPVGAAVA
+247 
-261 AAPKPAIPK
+261 
-270 PAPVVPPRPASP
+270 
-282 PRPAAAPA
+282 AAAPA
-290 AAAKP
+290 K
-295 AAAEAEQTVRVDTK
+295 AAEPEHTVRVDTK

-327 LKTLRT
+327 LKTLRV
-333 RLKDEELD
+333 RLRDEELD
-341 RAVSTLDIATARL
+341 RAVSSLDIATARL

-375 VARDVARNLKKEVEL
+375 VARDVARSLNKEVEL
-390 ELVGAE
+390 ELIGAD

-416 NAIDHGIEMPD
+416 NAIDHGIEAPA
-427 LREAQGKQRSG
+427 LREATGKPRGG

-453 EIQDDGAGIDPE
+453 EVQDDGAGIDPE
-465 KLRAK
+465 RLRAK

-475 LIDPEAAARLS
+475 LIDPEAAARLTT
-486 SEECLHLVFLPG
+486 EECLHLVFLPG
-498 FSTKQ
+498 FSTKS

-555 LVQAGQDIYALP
+555 LVQAGDTVYALP
-567 LARVMEVLHAPRTSL
+567 LARVVEVLHAPRRSL
-582 GWFDGRAVLDRRSHT
+582 GWFDGRAVLDRQSHT
-597 LPLLDLRQWL
+597 LPLVDLRQWL
-607 DVEPAPS
+607 NIDAPQLPLL
-614 TLMTIVVLQVGEARF
+614 TVVVLQAGESRM

-642 VIKPLPKALRGLKG
+642 VIKPLPRSLRGLPG

-663 GDGRMAL
+663 GDGRLAL
-670 ILDVDGL
+670 
-677 RNSQG
+677 

>member
-1 MSAFDED
+1 MSAVSDD
-8 IAADFIL
+8 ITADFII
-15 EAQEILDRLGEQLVA
+15 EAQEILDRLGEQLVS
-30 LEQSPQDNE
+30 LEQAPQDTE
-39 QLNAVFRGFHTL
+39 QLNAVFRGYHTL

-59 VHAMV
+59 VTAMV
-64 ELCHAAEET
+64 ELCHAAEEA
-73 LGMAR
+73 LGIAR
-78 SGKAVLQANHFDAAQ
+78 AGQAVLQAHHFDAAQ
-93 QSLDWLQA
+93 QSLDYLQA
-101 MLDAVSGGTEPQ
+101 MLDAVSSGTEPGY
-113 HAPPE
+113 ASPE
-118 LIAMFDVDAAP
+118 LIAQFDMHSGAVAAP
-129 APAAVAAAPVDAAA
+129 AAAAAPAAG
-143 AIAAAKSGSDMIDED
+143 GSDLITDD

-167 HGGAAPGSKPV
+167 HGGNAPTAV
-178 GAAAAIAAAK
+178 
-188 SGSDMIDEDE
+188 
-198 FEALLDQL
+198 
-206 HGSAAPGAKP
+206 APARKADDGL
-216 VGAAAAIAAAK
+216 I
-227 SGSDMIDED
+227 SED

-247 GAAPGAKPVGAAVA
+247 GAAPGAKPIA
-261 AAPKPAIPK
+261 
-270 PAPVVPPRPASP
+270 
-282 PRPAAAPA
+282 AAAPA
-290 AAAKP
+290 PIAAPRPLAAPAAPAPAAATKPAAKP
-295 AAAEAEQTVRVDTK
+295 LAEAEHTVRVDTK

-327 LKTLRT
+327 LKTLRA
-333 RLKDEELD
+333 RLRDEELD

-375 VARDVARNLKKEVEL
+375 VARDVARSLKKEVDL
-390 ELVGAE
+390 ELIGAE

-416 NAIDHGIEMPD
+416 NAIDHGVEMPD
-427 LREAQGKQRSG
+427 LREAQGKPRMG

-453 EIQDDGAGIDPE
+453 EVQDDGAGIDTE

-503 EVTDISG
+503 QVTDISG

-555 LVQAGQDIYALP
+555 LVQAGEDVYALP

-597 LPLLDLRQWL
+597 LPLVDLRQWL
-607 DVEPAPS
+607 DVTPAAS
-614 TLMTIVVLQVGEARF
+614 TLLTIVVLQAGEARF

-642 VIKPLPKALRGLKG
+642 VIKPLPKALRGLRG

-677 RNSQG
+677 RSPHD

>member
-1 MSAFDED
+1 MSAFADD
-8 IAADFIL
+8 IAADFII
-15 EAQEILDRLGEQLVA
+15 EAQEILDRLGEQLVT
-30 LEQSPQDNE
+30 LEQAPEDAD

-51 KGGAGFLG
+51 KGGAGFLSITP
-59 VHAMV
+59 MV

-78 SGKAVLQANHFDAAQ
+78 SGKAQLLAHHFDAAQ
-93 QSLDWLQA
+93 QSLDWLQS
-101 MLDAVSGGTEPQ
+101 MLDAVSSGTEPG
-113 HAPPE
+113 H
-118 LIAMFDVDAAP
+118 
-129 APAAVAAAPVDAAA
+129 APAALIAQFDVGTAPVPVAAAVAPAGDL
-143 AIAAAKSGSDMIDED
+143 ITED
-158 EFEALLDQL
+158 EFEALLDSL
-167 HGGAAPGSKPV
+167 HGKSAPSAV
-178 GAAAAIAAAK
+178 AAK
-188 SGSDMIDEDE
+188 PADDLITEDE
-198 FEALLDQL
+198 FEALLDTL
-206 HGSAAPGAKP
+206 HGSAAPGT
-216 VGAAAAIAAAK
+216 
-227 SGSDMIDED
+227 S
-236 EFEALLDQLHG
+236 
-247 GAAPGAKPVGAAVA
+247 AAPAVA
-261 AAPKPAIPK
+261 PAA
-270 PAPVVPPRPASP
+270 PRPAP
-282 PRPAAAPA
+282 APAARPT

-295 AAAEAEQTVRVDTK
+295 AAAPAKASEPEHTVRVDTK

-327 LKTLRT
+327 LKTLRS

-375 VARDVARNLKKEVEL
+375 VARDVARSLQKEVDL
-390 ELVGAE
+390 ELIGAD

-416 NAIDHGIEMPD
+416 NAIDHGVEMPD
-427 LREAQGKQRSG
+427 LREAQGKPRMG
-438 HVRLSAQ
+438 RVRLSAQ

-453 EIQDDGAGIDPE
+453 EVQDDGAGIDPE
-465 KLRAK
+465 RLRAK

-475 LIDPEAAARLS
+475 LIDPEAAARLT

-503 EVTDISG
+503 QVTDISG

-555 LVQAGQDIYALP
+555 LVQAGEDVYALP
-567 LARVMEVLHAPRTSL
+567 LARVMEVLHAPATSL
-582 GWFDGRAVLDRRSHT
+582 GWFDGRAVLDRKTHT
-597 LPLLDLRQWL
+597 LALVDLRQWL
-607 DVEPAPS
+607 GVTP
-614 TLMTIVVLQVGEARF
+614 TLSPLLTIVVLQVGEARF

-642 VIKPLPKALRGLKG
+642 VIKPLPRALRGLRG

-677 RNSQG
+677 RGGQD

>member
-1 MSAFDED
+1 MSAVSDD
-8 IAADFIL
+8 ITADFII
-15 EAQEILDRLGEQLVA
+15 EAQEILDRLGEQLVS
-30 LEQSPQDNE
+30 LEQAPQDTE
-39 QLNAVFRGFHTL
+39 QLNAVFRGYHTL

-59 VHAMV
+59 VTAMV
-64 ELCHAAEET
+64 ELCHAAEEA
-73 LGMAR
+73 LGIAR
-78 SGKAVLQANHFDAAQ
+78 AGQAVLQAHHFDAAQ
-93 QSLDWLQA
+93 QSLDYLQS
-101 MLDAVSGGTEPQ
+101 MLDAVSSGTEPGY
-113 HAPPE
+113 APPD
-118 LIAMFDVDAAP
+118 LIAQFDMNGGTAAPVAAAAP
-129 APAAVAAAPVDAAA
+129 AAA
-143 AIAAAKSGSDMIDED
+143 GSDLITDD

-167 HGGAAPGSKPV
+167 HGGNAPTAV
-178 GAAAAIAAAK
+178 
-188 SGSDMIDEDE
+188 
-198 FEALLDQL
+198 
-206 HGSAAPGAKP
+206 APARKADDGL
-216 VGAAAAIAAAK
+216 I
-227 SGSDMIDED
+227 SED

-247 GAAPGAKPVGAAVA
+247 GAAPGAKPAATV
-261 AAPKPAIPK
+261 
-270 PAPVVPPRPASP
+270 
-282 PRPAAAPA
+282 AAAPA
-290 AAAKP
+290 AAPRPAPVPAPAAKP
-295 AAAEAEQTVRVDTK
+295 AAKPMAEAEHTVRVDTK

-327 LKTLRT
+327 LKTLRA
-333 RLKDEELD
+333 RLRDEELD

-375 VARDVARNLKKEVEL
+375 VARDVARSLKKEVDL

-416 NAIDHGIEMPD
+416 NAIDHGVEMPD
-427 LREAQGKQRSG
+427 LREAQGKPRMG

-453 EIQDDGAGIDPE
+453 EVQDDGAGIDPE
-465 KLRAK
+465 KLRAR

-503 EVTDISG
+503 QVTDISG

-555 LVQAGQDIYALP
+555 LVQAGEDVYALP

-597 LPLLDLRQWL
+597 LPLVDLRQWL
-607 DVEPAPS
+607 DVTPAAS
-614 TLMTIVVLQVGEARF
+614 TLLTIVVLQAGEARF

-642 VIKPLPKALRGLKG
+642 VIKPLPKALRGLRG

-670 ILDVDGL
+670 ILDVDGI
-677 RNSQG
+677 R

>member
-1 MSAFDED
+1 M
-8 IAADFIL
+8 
-15 EAQEILDRLGEQLVA
+15 
-30 LEQSPQDNE
+30 
-39 QLNAVFRGFHTL
+39 FRGYHTL

-59 VHAMV
+59 VTAMV
-64 ELCHAAEET
+64 ELCHAAEEA
-73 LGMAR
+73 LGIAR
-78 SGKAVLQANHFDAAQ
+78 AGQAVLQAHHFDAAQ
-93 QSLDWLQA
+93 QSLDYLQS
-101 MLDAVSGGTEPQ
+101 MLDAVSSGTEPGY
-113 HAPPE
+113 APPD
-118 LIAMFDVDAAP
+118 LIAQFDMNGGTAAPVAAAAP
-129 APAAVAAAPVDAAA
+129 AAA
-143 AIAAAKSGSDMIDED
+143 GSDLITDD

-167 HGGAAPGSKPV
+167 HGGNAPTAV
-178 GAAAAIAAAK
+178 
-188 SGSDMIDEDE
+188 
-198 FEALLDQL
+198 
-206 HGSAAPGAKP
+206 APARKADDGL
-216 VGAAAAIAAAK
+216 I
-227 SGSDMIDED
+227 SED

-247 GAAPGAKPVGAAVA
+247 GAAPGAKPAATV
-261 AAPKPAIPK
+261 
-270 PAPVVPPRPASP
+270 
-282 PRPAAAPA
+282 AAAPA
-290 AAAKP
+290 AAPRPAPAPAPAAKP
-295 AAAEAEQTVRVDTK
+295 AAKPMAEAEHTVRVDTK

-327 LKTLRT
+327 LKTLRA
-333 RLKDEELD
+333 RLRDEELD

-375 VARDVARNLKKEVEL
+375 VARDVARSLKKEVDL

-416 NAIDHGIEMPD
+416 NAIDHGVEMPD
-427 LREAQGKQRSG
+427 LREAQGKPRMG

-453 EIQDDGAGIDPE
+453 EVQDDGAGIDPE

-503 EVTDISG
+503 QVTDISG

-555 LVQAGQDIYALP
+555 LVQAGEDVYALP

-597 LPLLDLRQWL
+597 LPLVDLRQWL
-607 DVEPAPS
+607 DVTPAAS
-614 TLMTIVVLQVGEARF
+614 TLLTIVVLQAGEARF

-642 VIKPLPKALRGLKG
+642 VIKPLPKALRGLRG

-670 ILDVDGL
+670 ILDVDGI
-677 RNSQG
+677 R

>member
-1 MSAFDED
+1 MSAVPDD

-15 EAQEILDRLGEQLVA
+15 EAQEILDRLGEQLVS
-30 LEQSPQDNE
+30 LEQAPQDTD

-59 VHAMV
+59 IQAMV

-78 SGKAVLQANHFDAAQ
+78 SGQATLQAHHFDAAQ
-93 QSLDWLQA
+93 QSLDYLQS
-101 MLDAVSGGTEPQ
+101 MLDSVSAGTEPGY
-113 HAPPE
+113 APPE
-118 LIAMFDVDAAP
+118 LIAQFDVNGPATP
-129 APAAVAAAPVDAAA
+129 APAAATTAS
-143 AIAAAKSGSDMIDED
+143 SGGEMITDD

-167 HGGAAPGSKPV
+167 HGGAAPT
-178 GAAAAIAAAK
+178 AIAAPK
-188 SGSDMIDEDE
+188 KDDGLI
-198 FEALLDQL
+198 
-206 HGSAAPGAKP
+206 G
-216 VGAAAAIAAAK
+216 
-227 SGSDMIDED
+227 ED

-247 GAAPGAKPVGAAVA
+247 GAVPGAKAVA
-261 AAPKPAIPK
+261 AAPAPRAVPAPAAPMAK
-270 PAPVVPPRPASP
+270 PAP
-282 PRPAAAPA
+282 
-290 AAAKP
+290 AKP
-295 AAAEAEQTVRVDTK
+295 VAEAEHTVRVDTK

-327 LKTLRT
+327 LKTLRA
-333 RLKDEELD
+333 RLHDEELD

-375 VARDVARNLKKEVEL
+375 VARDVARSLKKEVEL
-390 ELVGAE
+390 ELIGAE

-416 NAIDHGIEMPD
+416 NAIDHGVEMPD
-427 LREAQGKQRSG
+427 LREAQGKPRSG

-453 EIQDDGAGIDPE
+453 EVQDDGAGIDPE
-465 KLRAK
+465 RLRQK

-503 EVTDISG
+503 QVTDISG

-534 LGRGSRFLIRVPLTL
+534 LGRGSRFMIRVPLTL

-555 LVQAGQDIYALP
+555 LVQAGEDVYALP
-567 LARVMEVLHAPRTSL
+567 LARVMEVLHAPNTSL
-582 GWFDGRAVLDRRSHT
+582 GWFDGRAVLDRKSHT
-597 LPLLDLRQWL
+597 LALVDLRHWL
-607 DVEPAPS
+607 DVEPMPS
-614 TLMTIVVLQVGEARF
+614 SLLTIVVLQAGEARF

-642 VIKPLPKALRGLKG
+642 VIKPLPKALRGLRG

-677 RNSQG
+677 RTHHD

>member
-1 MSAFDED
+1 MSAVSDD
-8 IAADFIL
+8 ITADFII
-15 EAQEILDRLGEQLVA
+15 EAQEILDRLGEQLVS
-30 LEQSPQDNE
+30 LEQAPQDSD
-39 QLNAVFRGFHTL
+39 QLNAVFRGYHTL

-59 VHAMV
+59 VTAMV
-64 ELCHAAEET
+64 ELCHAAEEA
-73 LGMAR
+73 LGAAR
-78 SGKAVLQANHFDAAQ
+78 AGQAVLQAHHFDAAQ
-93 QSLDWLQA
+93 QSLDYLQS
-101 MLDAVSGGTEPQ
+101 MLDAVSSGTEPGY
-113 HAPPE
+113 APPD
-118 LIAMFDVDAAP
+118 LIAQFDVHGGAVAAP
-129 APAAVAAAPVDAAA
+129 AAAAAPAAG
-143 AIAAAKSGSDMIDED
+143 GSDLITDD

-167 HGGAAPGSKPV
+167 HGGNAPT
-178 GAAAAIAAAK
+178 AIAPAK
-188 SGSDMIDEDE
+188 KADDGLIS
-198 FEALLDQL
+198 
-206 HGSAAPGAKP
+206 
-216 VGAAAAIAAAK
+216 
-227 SGSDMIDED
+227 ED

-247 GAAPGAKPVGAAVA
+247 GAAPGAKPAAVL
-261 AAPKPAIPK
+261 APA
-270 PAPVVPPRPASP
+270 PAPVPRPV
-282 PRPAAAPA
+282 AAPA
-290 AAAKP
+290 PVAKP
-295 AAAEAEQTVRVDTK
+295 AAKPLAEAEHTVRVDTK

-327 LKTLRT
+327 LKTLRA
-333 RLKDEELD
+333 RLRDEELD

-375 VARDVARNLKKEVEL
+375 VARDVARSLKKEVDL
-390 ELVGAE
+390 ELIGAE

-416 NAIDHGIEMPD
+416 NAIDHGVEMPD
-427 LREAQGKQRSG
+427 LREAQGKPRMG

-453 EIQDDGAGIDPE
+453 EVQDDGAGIDPE
-465 KLRAK
+465 KLRAQ

-503 EVTDISG
+503 QVTDISG

-555 LVQAGQDIYALP
+555 LVQAGEDVYALP

-597 LPLLDLRQWL
+597 LPLVDLRQWL
-607 DVEPAPS
+607 DVTPAAS
-614 TLMTIVVLQVGEARF
+614 TLLTIVVLQAGEARF

-642 VIKPLPKALRGLKG
+642 VIKPLPKALRGLRG

-677 RNSQG
+677 R